1 MAKRTFQAA
10 IAYTT
15 PTALGALA
23 TQSQFMALKAASATQ
38 RVDILEILAI
48 GVSTAS
54 AVWGGV
60 LARVSTNETGAQTAL
75 AAPNSD
81 GPNVSAT
88 AALAAPVQTF
98 ITSAT
103 NAPTPSSS
111 AADTKINCGFNAFGG
126 ELRVNFAP
134 TQQFDFFGTA
144 TPFQECCI
152 FNDSGRGGVSS
163 SANVN
168 IVYEP
173 Y

>member
-1 MAKRTFQAA
+1 MAKRTFQTS

-15 PTALGALA
+15 PTALGSQA
-23 TQSQFMALKAASATQ
+23 TSAQYMALKAASATQ
-38 RVDILEILAI
+38 LTDILEVLGI
-48 GVSTAS
+48 GISTAS

-75 AAPNSD
+75 ASPNSD
-81 GPNVSAT
+81 GVHHPAT

-98 ITSAT
+98 IAAAT
-103 NAPTPSSS
+103 TQPTPSSA
-111 AADTKINCGFNAFGG
+111 AADTKKNVGFNAFGG

-134 TQQFDFFGTA
+134 TQQYSIFGTA
-144 TPFQECCI
+144 TPFQESCI

-163 SANVN
+163 SANVD
-168 IVYEP
+168 IIYET